1 VGEVWTL
8 LRRLFAEQRRRFL
21 LAAAEARLQPA
32 QAGALLQLEEPL
44 PMHELANL
52 LGCDSSN
59 VTGLIDRLQTRG
71 LVERRPSV
79 DDRRV
84 RHVVLTPAGRR
95 LRQELLDTVGRPMGG
110 FERLSDAQQR
120 QLRDL
125 LRIALDR

>member
-1 VGEVWTL
+1 M
-8 LRRLFAEQRRRFL
+8 RRLFAEQRRRFL

-32 QAGALLQLEEPL
+32 QAGALLQLDEPL

-125 LRIALDR
+125 LRIALDS